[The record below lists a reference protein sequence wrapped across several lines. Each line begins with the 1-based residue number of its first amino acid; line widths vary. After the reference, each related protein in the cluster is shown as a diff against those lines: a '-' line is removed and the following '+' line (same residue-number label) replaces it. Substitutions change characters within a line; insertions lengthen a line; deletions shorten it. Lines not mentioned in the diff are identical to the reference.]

1 MQTLKERFEEFILS
15 LNGVESV
22 DRLMAKCDLPGRKE
36 LSLNVGDRR
45 GQAVAA

>member
-22 DRLMAKCDLPGRKE
+22 DRLMAQCDLPGRKE